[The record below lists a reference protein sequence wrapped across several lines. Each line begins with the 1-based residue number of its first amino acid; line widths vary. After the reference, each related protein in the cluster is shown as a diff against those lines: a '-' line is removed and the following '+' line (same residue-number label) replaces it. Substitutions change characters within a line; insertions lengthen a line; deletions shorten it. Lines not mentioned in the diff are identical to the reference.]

1 MTVFKITRK
10 TVTFGGVPTAA
21 EEYKRNLRKNEEEK
35 SDQPPTSSFSFGL
48 IKDSPEVGSFGFVN
62 QLKSG
67 GSDKNPCTKSLRC
80 SPHRNQWFCNFQK
93 EQTDR
98 GIEAMEATQLSLVD
112 RFSRLT

>member
-10 TVTFGGVPTAA
+10 KVTFGGVPTAA
-21 EEYKRNLRKNEEEK
+21 EEYKKNLRKNEEEK

-67 GSDKNPCTKSLRC
+67 GSDKNLARNLFAALPIETNGFAISKKNKQIVGLR
-80 SPHRNQWFCNFQK
+80 QWK
-93 EQTDR
+93 
-98 GIEAMEATQLSLVD
+98 QLNCLLWTASLV
-112 RFSRLT
+112 